1 MQVNINGIET
11 RYVLSNEGGGPWLT
25 FIHQLG
31 GDLSVWDQL
40 AGYFRDDYT
49 VLRYDVRGHGETAV
63 SKEPFTIA
71 DLARDLA
78 ALLDALGAPST
89 HLVGMSMGGMIAQQF
104 ALDHPSRVDTL
115 TIADSSAANLP
126 EARPL
131 WDQRAASARRD
142 GMASLA
148 PATLERWLTPEFRS
162 AHPEAVEPIRE
173 ALVRTL
179 PEGYALACEALRNF
193 DVRGKLGSIRC
204 ATLVV
209 AGRHDTGTAPAAS
222 QAIADAIEG
231 AQFELLDA
239 AHLAPVEQSQRFAA
253 LLETFLEGRSNR

>member
-1 MQVNINGIET
+1 MQVTINGIET

-49 VLRYDVRGHGETAV
+49 VLRYDVRGHGRTAL
-63 SKEPFTIA
+63 SNQPFTVS
-71 DLARDLA
+71 DLSDDLA
-78 ALLDALGAPST
+78 ALLDALDAPTT

-104 ALDHPSRVDTL
+104 ALVHPSRVDSL
-115 TIADSSAANLP
+115 TIADSTSGTLP
-126 EARPL
+126 ENRAV
-131 WDQRAASARRD
+131 WDQRAHAARTD
-142 GMASLA
+142 GMAALLPS
-148 PATLERWLTPEFRS
+148 TLSRWLTAEFQA

-173 ALVRTL
+173 VLANTL
-179 PEGYALACEALRNF
+179 PEGYAMACEALRDF
-193 DVRGKLGSIRC
+193 DIRSKLGSIRC
-204 ATLVV
+204 PTLTVG
-209 AGRHDTGTAPAAS
+209 GRHDAGTPPAAT

-239 AHLAPVEQSQRFAA
+239 AHLAPIEQSHRFAA
-253 LLETFLEGRSNR
+253 LLETFLEKPV

>member
-49 VLRYDVRGHGETAV
+49 VLRYDVRGHGDTALSDKPFGV
-63 SKEPFTIA
+63 S
-71 DLARDLA
+71 DLSDDLA
-78 ALLDALGAPST
+78 ALLDALGAPTT

-104 ALDHPSRVDTL
+104 ALNHPSRVDSL
-115 TIADSSAANLP
+115 TIADSTSGTLP
-126 EARPL
+126 ENRAV
-131 WDQRAASARRD
+131 WDQRAHAARSD
-142 GMASLA
+142 GMAALLSS
-148 PATLERWLTPEFRS
+148 TLNRWLTPDFQA
-162 AHPEAVEPIRE
+162 AHPEAVEQIRDVL
-173 ALVRTL
+173 AHTL
-179 PEGYALACEALRNF
+179 PEGYAMACEALRDF
-193 DVRGKLGSIRC
+193 DIGSKLGTIRC
-204 ATLVV
+204 PTLTV
-209 AGRHDTGTAPAAS
+209 AGRHDSGTLPAAT

-239 AHLAPVEQSQRFAA
+239 AHLAPIEQSHRFAA
-253 LLETFLEGRSNR
+253 LLETFLARPV